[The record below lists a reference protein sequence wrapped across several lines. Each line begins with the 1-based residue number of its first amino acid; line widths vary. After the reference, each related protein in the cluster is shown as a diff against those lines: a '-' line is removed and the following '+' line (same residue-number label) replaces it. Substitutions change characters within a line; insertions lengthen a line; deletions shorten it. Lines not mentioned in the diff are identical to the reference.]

1 MNQSHDPSSL
11 VSEVLLEAG
20 AAIRVLDARRL
31 WITVP
36 GIVEAEVVL
45 ISRSTPPT
53 TAEMRT
59 RSAAST
65 DQRITAY
72 VTPRTSVATRR
83 AALVDPG
90 LALIGTGDR
99 VVILGGRDL
108 SSQSGSGA
116 SPRAQRHRPPWG
128 RFALYRA
135 LSRTAVGRSQAHLA
149 QECGVSQM
157 AVSKILR
164 ADPSLAEK
172 SNRGW
177 VARDPVDVA
186 RRFLDEYP
194 GPGGVSQLWYSGKP
208 ILEQARAA
216 LAAGAKALPSGDVT
230 ADHVAP
236 WRRPRFAVLYAES
249 GLPLDSLGFAESD
262 PGEATLRVTVPEDRT
277 IWSTAQAWY
286 PGGES
291 ADPILAAWDVLNS
304 GGADAEEAADHLLA
318 RELTAWTR

>member
-1 MNQSHDPSSL
+1 MNQSHDPSAL

-108 SSQSGSGA
+108 SSQSGPGA

-128 RFALYRA
+128 RFALYRG
-135 LSRTAVGRSQAHLA
+135 SEQNRGRTKPSASGAGVRRLPDGRLEDPPRGSFVGR
-149 QECGVSQM
+149 EVEPGM
-157 AVSKILR
+157 
-164 ADPSLAEK
+164 
-172 SNRGW
+172 GG
-177 VARDPVDVA
+177 ARSGRCRETLP
-186 RRFLDEYP
+186 RRVP
-194 GPGGVSQLWYSGKP
+194 GSRGVSQLWYSGKP

-236 WRRPRFAVLYAES
+236 GAGRASLCSTRRAAFHWTHS
-249 GLPLDSLGFAESD
+249 GS
-262 PGEATLRVTVPEDRT
+262 RNRT
-277 IWSTAQAWY
+277 R
-286 PGGES
+286 EKRHS
-291 ADPILAAWDVLNS
+291 A
-304 GGADAEEAADHLLA
+304 
-318 RELTAWTR
+318 